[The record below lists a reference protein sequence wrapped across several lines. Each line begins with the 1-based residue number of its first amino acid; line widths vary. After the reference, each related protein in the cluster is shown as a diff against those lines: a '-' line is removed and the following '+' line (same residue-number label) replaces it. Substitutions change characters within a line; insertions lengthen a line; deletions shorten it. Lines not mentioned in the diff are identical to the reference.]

1 MKTTVLRWLCEYT
14 GNIVRA
20 IGILLM
26 VLSLSADLDHSSL
39 IAVIVLMAISV
50 ALIAIGSFL
59 ENYLW
64 FLWKQYVKRKRRELK
79 KRNELKAA

>member
-1 MKTTVLRWLCEYT
+1 MKITILRWLCEYT

-20 IGILLM
+20 IGVLLM
-26 VLSLSADLDHSSL
+26 IITMSADLDHSSL
-39 IAVIVLMAISV
+39 LAVIILMAISGS
-50 ALIAIGSFL
+50 LIVIGNFL

-64 FLWKQYVKRKRRELK
+64 FLWKQYVKCKRREMK

>member
-1 MKTTVLRWLCEYT
+1 MKTTVLRWFCEYT
-14 GNIVRA
+14 GSIVRA

-26 VLSLSADLDHSSL
+26 VLSMSVDLDHSSL

-64 FLWKQYVKRKRRELK
+64 FLWKQYVKRKKRELK